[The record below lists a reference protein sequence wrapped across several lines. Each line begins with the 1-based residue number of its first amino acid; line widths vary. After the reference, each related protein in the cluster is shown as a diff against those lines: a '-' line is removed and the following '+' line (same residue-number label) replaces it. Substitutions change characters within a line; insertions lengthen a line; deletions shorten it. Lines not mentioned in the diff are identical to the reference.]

1 MQSEMFYDR
10 KHAFLLEQVGEAL
23 AAGAGGAGGLGADV
37 TPEGAPPA
45 DEAPTPEPAPAP
57 TPDAEPGPLLATPGG
72 PAPDAGGAEAP
83 PPPPGKRDDLGNKL
97 TTTASSKGKYYKPVQ
112 SDRRTGASQAF
123 LSQGGQRYTGAS
135 TKSIFPGKDDVSSI
149 YRMSE
154 QQAPNY
160 YDEQE
165 QELLRER
172 KEVKD
177 LIDSLNKLE
186 TTKDEVEA

>member
-1 MQSEMFYDR
+1 
-10 KHAFLLEQVGEAL
+10 LLEQVGEAL
-23 AAGAGGAGGLGADV
+23 AAEGGGVAGLGPDAAADTDLAAD
-37 TPEGAPPA
+37 TPTAPEEPA
-45 DEAPTPEPAPAP
+45 AEPTPED
-57 TPDAEPGPLLATPGG
+57 TGPLLATPGG
-72 PAPDAGGAEAP
+72 PTPDAGAAETP
-83 PPPPGKRDDLGNKL
+83 PPPPGKKNDKRDDLGNKL
-97 TTTASSKGKYYKPVQ
+97 TTTARSKDKYYRKVQ
-112 SDRRTGASQAF
+112 SDRRQGASQAF
-123 LSQGGQRYTGAS
+123 LSQGGQRYVGTS

-154 QQAPNY
+154 QQTSNY

-186 TTKDEVEA
+186 TTKDEAEA